1 MFNNTVPSRL
11 TYVAPGTV
19 IAILNCTWFMI
30 QNLSTEEAAYV
41 WVRNFGD
48 DDDAISNIVLPQG
61 SINQSIQ
68 TGSQQML
75 AQVVIDGTDA
85 GFTISYVGQL
95 SDTVYGTAADLAAAG
110 YL

>member
-11 TYVAPGTV
+11 TYIGAGT
-19 IAILNCTWFMI
+19 IISILNCAWYMV
-30 QNLSTEEAAYV
+30 QNLSAEEATYI

-48 DDDAISNIVLPQG
+48 DDDAISNVVLPQG

-68 TGSQQML
+68 TGSQQMM
-75 AQVVIDGTDA
+75 AQVVIDGTAA

-110 YL
+110 FL